1 MSCDRARKQALLP
14 ITEPVRSG
22 TLEMIDE
29 GFLPRD
35 PFPGLRQEAG
45 YSATFALA
53 LFCLASI
60 GNFFFESA
68 FSGRLRP
75 VRHCDGRE
83 PLNGGQS

>member
-1 MSCDRARKQALLP
+1 MSCDRARKQALLARSLSLS
-14 ITEPVRSG
+14 VSG

-53 LFCLASI
+53 LFLPR
-60 GNFFFESA
+60 FHWELLF
-68 FSGRLRP
+68 
-75 VRHCDGRE
+75 RE
-83 PLNGGQS
+83 RV